1 MTDAI
6 LEVRNLVKRFGG
18 LVAVNNVSF
27 DIPRGLTVGLIG
39 INGAGKTTL
48 MNCIN
53 GIYQA
58 TSGSVVVDG
67 HDVTNRTPHEIAA
80 HGVGRTFQVPRTF
93 HRMTLIDNLLIPAL
107 KSNKT
112 DAELID
118 MAERYLDQV
127 NLYEL
132 RENNGEELSGGQQK
146 LLELARVMMQA
157 PSLILLDEP
166 FAGVNPSLCRLIIQQ
181 IEKLKDEGKSF
192 LLISHDLTSIYQL
205 SDQIFV
211 LNQGEIIA
219 SGQAE
224 DIQSNPAVIE
234 AYLGN

>member
-1 MTDAI
+1 MTNAI
-6 LEVRNLVKRFGG
+6 LEVKNVAKRFGG
-18 LVAVNNVSF
+18 LVAVRDVSF
-27 DIPRGLTVGLIG
+27 EIPRGLIVGLIG

-53 GIYQA
+53 GIYHT
-58 TSGSVVVDG
+58 TSGSVIING
-67 HDVTNRTPHEIAA
+67 HDVTNRTPHEIAG

-93 HRMTLIDNLLIPAL
+93 HRMTLIDNLLIPVL
-107 KSNKT
+107 GSEKS
-112 DAELID
+112 DAELTD
-118 MAERYLDQV
+118 LAAQYLDRV
-127 NLYEL
+127 NLYAL

-146 LLELARVMMQA
+146 LLELARVMMLN
-157 PSLILLDEP
+157 PPLILLDEP
-166 FAGVNPSLCRLIIQQ
+166 FAGVNPSLCRLMIQQ

-192 LLISHDLTSIYQL
+192 LLISHDLTSIYRL

-219 SGQAE
+219 SGQVE
-224 DIQSNPAVIE
+224 DIQSDPAVIE

>member
-6 LEVRNLVKRFGG
+6 LAVKDLVKRFGG
-18 LVAVNNVSF
+18 LVAVRHVSF
-27 DIPRGLTVGLIG
+27 EIPRGLIVGLIG

-53 GIYQA
+53 GIYHT
-58 TSGSVVVDG
+58 TSGSVMING
-67 HDVTNRTPHEIAA
+67 HDVTNRTPHEIAGQ
-80 HGVGRTFQVPRTF
+80 GVGRTFQVPRTF
-93 HRMTLIDNLLIPAL
+93 RRMTLIDNLLIPVL
-107 KSNKT
+107 GSEKS
-112 DAELID
+112 DAELTD
-118 MAERYLDQV
+118 LAVQYLDRV
-127 NLYEL
+127 NLYAL

-146 LLELARVMMQA
+146 LLELARVMMLN
-157 PSLILLDEP
+157 PPLILLDEP
-166 FAGVNPSLCRLIIQQ
+166 FAGVNPSLCRLMIQQ

-192 LLISHDLTSIYQL
+192 LLISHDLTSIYRL

-219 SGQAE
+219 SGQVE
-224 DIQSNPAVIE
+224 DIQNDPAVIE